1 MNKKRIEQINVKA
14 LKLNN
19 SFSVIEDKN
28 NECLI
33 THISNIGKKRYLE
46 YKQIPEN
53 EVLVSIYDAMKDDM
67 ELKKAAE
74 FICSFNANDVL
85 EGFYEN
91 TIGFSGEINK
101 SQFIKTV

>member
-1 MNKKRIEQINVKA
+1 MDKKRIEQINVKA
-14 LKLNN
+14 LKLND
-19 SFSVIEDKN
+19 SFSVIEDNN

-46 YKQIPEN
+46 YKQEQEN
-53 EVLVSIYDAMKDDM
+53 KISVSIYDAMKDNM

-101 SQFIKTV
+101 SQFIKIV